1 MIKAMQEQQQ
11 TPAEVTVENE
21 ELKSR
26 LNKIEEALILNKE
39 RSLIEIPA
47 LAYKKLF

>member
-1 MIKAMQEQQQ
+1 MQEQQQ

-26 LNKIEEALILNKE
+26 LNKIEEAL
-39 RSLIEIPA
+39 P
-47 LAYKKLF
+47 